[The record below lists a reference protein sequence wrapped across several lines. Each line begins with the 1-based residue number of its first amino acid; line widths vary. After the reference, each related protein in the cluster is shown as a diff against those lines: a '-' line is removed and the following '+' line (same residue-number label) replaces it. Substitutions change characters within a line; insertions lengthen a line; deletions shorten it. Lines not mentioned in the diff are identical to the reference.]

1 MVWPRRLL
9 YLPIFLVVAA
19 GITFSTSRAVYEG
32 LTRWGGTFR
41 RTPKFRLEGR
51 EGRWA
56 DSVYRL
62 RPDWTILGEFGL
74 MAYALAGLVLA
85 WQQGQYGSMP
95 FLLLCALGYG
105 IVAWTGLW
113 QSRPAL
119 RRVSGTP

>member
-1 MVWPRRLL
+1 MN
-9 YLPIFLVVAA
+9 AA
-19 GITFSTSRAVYEG
+19 S
-32 LTRWGGTFR
+32 
-41 RTPKFRLEGR
+41 PKFRLEGR